1 MSIVNFE
8 KNFFIS
14 KTPSAGSSNKAL
26 DDATAELVVAST
38 KFIICRILLPVKAGL
53 SVARMSRH
61 FFPDSEIKAFP
72 KSGSMFSL
80 IV

>member
-8 KNFFIS
+8 KNPFIS
-14 KTPSAGSSNKAL
+14 RTPFAGSSNKSL
-26 DDATAELVVAST
+26 DAATAELVVVST
-38 KFIICRILLPVKAGL
+38 KFTICRILLPVKAGL
-53 SVARMSRH
+53 NVARISRH

-72 KSGSMFSL
+72 KSGSIFSL